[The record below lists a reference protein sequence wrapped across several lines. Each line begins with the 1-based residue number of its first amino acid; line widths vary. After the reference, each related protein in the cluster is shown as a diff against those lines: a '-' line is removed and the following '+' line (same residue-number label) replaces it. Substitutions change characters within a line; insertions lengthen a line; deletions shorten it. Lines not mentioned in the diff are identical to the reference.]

1 MHISRGSTQTAW
13 TSPPAYQWVART
25 TRWTIN
31 ISNQHRLKAASGTTP
46 KIQVHNSA
54 SRSSTDFALGPASSA
69 IYPST
74 AFARQGLLT
83 AVDQHINAR
92 MGVEEISKSSELEA
106 QAHNQAPSAIP
117 SAKPKALFG
126 AP

>member
-1 MHISRGSTQTAW
+1 M
-13 TSPPAYQWVART
+13 
-25 TRWTIN
+25 
-31 ISNQHRLKAASGTTP
+31 
-46 KIQVHNSA
+46 
-54 SRSSTDFALGPASSA
+54 FAGDCRATN